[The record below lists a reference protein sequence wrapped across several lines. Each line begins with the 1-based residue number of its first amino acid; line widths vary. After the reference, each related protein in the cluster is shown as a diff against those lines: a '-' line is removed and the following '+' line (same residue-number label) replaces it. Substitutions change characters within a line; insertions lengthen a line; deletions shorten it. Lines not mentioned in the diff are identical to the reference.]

1 MEPIEQFNDNFDVKK
16 PKKKGLIIGGI
27 VAAVVIVALVLVYFL
42 VFSNPKFIFNK
53 AIDKLLAVDSEQY
66 DSVKVSTEIK
76 ASVEAEDTTY
86 QTQLS
91 EIEKYKVKFGTQMD
105 LEAKK
110 EIVDLGLEYDNQE
123 VIDAQVYYNDGE
135 MYAYLEG
142 LFDKYIQIDMDEET
156 KAGLDEIFSNVNSE
170 NMKNTEKAVKIIRD
184 ELKAQINEKG
194 EFTKEKE
201 TIDVVDNEEKVT
213 KTTLKLTQKELYSL
227 VADMCLNLADNDE
240 FIDYLGQKELSD
252 ALEEI
257 AELIKDEDTNNKNYA
272 EISLYTKGLLNSN
285 LVAVDLLI
293 YSADDA
299 ATVVVSVVKEDE
311 GIYSYKISA
320 KASGIKMDFLKG
332 KVEIDKNKDSKEEQS
347 GKVTITAEVVE
358 KGSAKLEI
366 DYSAEFNNGIDKIDT
381 SNSVNMNSLTEADMQ
396 AIMTKLMERPLIGQ
410 LISNEMNGLG
420 TEIESEVEDD
430 FLMDPDTET
439 NVQNNLTTS
448 QNEVKDEDY
457 GYSITYSVPAEF
469 KYDDDYSYDD
479 MKFYELEKADYS
491 YVDATVS
498 LAWSTENEYI
508 EDEINWDYDYYLEET
523 EYYKNVNLSEVKTI
537 TVGDKTF
544 KYAVISYE
552 KTYGTDGIKYQNVY
566 AWYVLDNEYLFTVDF
581 EADGIAVT
589 EDIIK
594 GFLNINVTELN

>member
-1 MEPIEQFNDNFDVKK
+1 MEPIEQFNENFNVKK

-27 VAAVVIVALVLVYFL
+27 AAAVVIVALVLVYFL
-42 VFSNPKFIFNK
+42 VLSNPKFIFNK
-53 AIDKLLAVDSEQY
+53 AIDKLLAVNSEQY
-66 DSVKVSTEIK
+66 DSVKVNAEIK
-76 ASVEAEDTTY
+76 ASVEAEDITY

-91 EIEKYKVKFGTQMD
+91 EIEKYKIKFGTQMD

-110 EIVDLGLEYDNQE
+110 EIVDLGLEYDNQA
-123 VIDAQVYYNDGE
+123 VIDAQVYYNNGE

-142 LFDKYIQIDMDEET
+142 LFDKYIQMDMDEET
-156 KAGLDEIFSNVNSE
+156 KAALDEVFSSVNSE
-170 NMKNTEKAVKIIRD
+170 DMKNAEKAVNIIRD

-194 EFTKEKE
+194 EFAKEKE
-201 TIDVVDNEEKVT
+201 TIDVADNEEKVT

-240 FIDYLGQKELSD
+240 FIDYFGQKELAD

-257 AELIKDEDTNNKNYA
+257 AELIKDEETNNKNYA

-285 LVAVDLLI
+285 LVAVDLSI

-299 ATVVVSVVKEDE
+299 STVVVSVVKEDE
-311 GIYSYKISA
+311 GVYSYKVSA

-332 KVEIDKNKDSKEEQS
+332 KVEIDKDKDSKEEQS
-347 GKVTITAEVVE
+347 GKATITAEVVE
-358 KGSAKLEI
+358 TGSAKLEI
-366 DYSAEFNNGIDKIDT
+366 DYAVEVNKGIDKVDT
-381 SNSVNMNSLTEADMQ
+381 SNSVNMNSLTQEDMQ

-420 TEIESEVEDD
+420 TEVEPGVEDD
-430 FLMDPDTET
+430 FLVDPDTET

-448 QNEVKDEDY
+448 QNEVKDEEY
-457 GYSITYSVPAEF
+457 GYSVTYSVPAEF
-469 KYDDDYSYDD
+469 EYDDDYSYDD
-479 MKFYELEKADYS
+479 MKFYELENADYS

-498 LAWSTENEYI
+498 LDWSTESEYVQ
-508 EDEINWDYDYYLEET
+508 DEIKWDYDYYMEET

-544 KYAVISYE
+544 KYVVLSYE
-552 KTYGTDGIKYQNVY
+552 TSYDTKCQDAYV
-566 AWYVLDNEYLFTVDF
+566 WYVLDNEYMFTIHL
-581 EADGIAVT
+581 EASDTTVT
-589 EDIIK
+589 EDVIK

>member
-1 MEPIEQFNDNFDVKK
+1 MEPIEQFNENFNVKK

-27 VAAVVIVALVLVYFL
+27 AAAVVIVALVLVYFL
-42 VFSNPKFIFNK
+42 VLSNPKFIFNK
-53 AIDKLLAVDSEQY
+53 AIDKLLAVNSKQY
-66 DSVKVSTEIK
+66 DSVKVNAEIR
-76 ASVEAEDTTY
+76 ASVEAEDITY

-91 EIEKYKVKFGTQMD
+91 EIEKYKIKFGTQMD

-110 EIVDLGLEYDNQE
+110 EIVDLGLEYDNQA
-123 VIDAQVYYNDGE
+123 VIDAQVYYNNGE

-142 LFDKYIQIDMDEET
+142 LFDKYIQMDMDEEI
-156 KAGLDEIFSNVNSE
+156 KAALDEVFSSVNSE
-170 NMKNTEKAVKIIRD
+170 DMKNAEKAVNIIRD

-194 EFTKEKE
+194 EFAKEKE
-201 TIDVVDNEEKVT
+201 TIDVADNEEKVT

-240 FIDYLGQKELSD
+240 LIDYLGQKELAD

-257 AELIKDEDTNNKNYA
+257 AELIKDEETNNKNYA

-285 LVAVDLLI
+285 LVAVDLSI

-299 ATVVVSVVKEDE
+299 STVVVSVVKEDE
-311 GIYSYKISA
+311 GVYSYKVSA

-332 KVEIDKNKDSKEEQS
+332 KVEIDKDKDSKEEQS
-347 GKVTITAEVVE
+347 GKATITAEVVE
-358 KGSAKLEI
+358 TGSAKLEI
-366 DYSAEFNNGIDKIDT
+366 DYAVEVNKGIDKVDT
-381 SNSVNMNSLTEADMQ
+381 SNSVNMNSLTQEDMQ

-420 TEIESEVEDD
+420 TEVEPGVEDD
-430 FLMDPDTET
+430 FLVDPDTET

-448 QNEVKDEDY
+448 QNEVKDEEY
-457 GYSITYSVPAEF
+457 GYSVTYSVPAEF
-469 KYDDDYSYDD
+469 EYDDDYSYDD
-479 MKFYELEKADYS
+479 MKFYELENADYS

-498 LAWSTENEYI
+498 LDWSTESEYVQ
-508 EDEINWDYDYYLEET
+508 DEIKWDYDYYMEET

-544 KYAVISYE
+544 KYVVLSYE
-552 KTYGTDGIKYQNVY
+552 TSYDTKCQDAYV
-566 AWYVLDNEYLFTVDF
+566 WYVLDNEYMFTIHL
-581 EADGIAVT
+581 EASDTTVT
-589 EDIIK
+589 EDVIK